1 MKKLNHV
8 IKAFILLAF
17 ALSILY
23 CGRDTTIS
31 IPDHVDYNFDVKPIL
46 VQKCYLCHGPD
57 SMSRKGGVRLDTYA
71 GATSVLKEGGKAI
84 VPGHID
90 SSIMIVRIHHT
101 DPDMVMPPTD
111 SRLKLNDREM
121 AILTKWIKQGAEW
134 KPHWAFIPPRTSDL
148 SRLSRGQHEI
158 DYFIDLKI
166 KKAGLSITSQAN
178 KNNLIRRVSYV
189 LTGLPPSVEAINRYL
204 ADDSPHAYENLVDQ
218 YLSTNH
224 FGEKWARHWM
234 DVVRY
239 AETKGHEFDYVIA
252 GAWRYR
258 DYLIRA
264 FNQDI
269 PYDQFVK
276 EQLAGDLLPTIRRDP
291 SSGTNESHLGTMF
304 YTMYEGTHSPVDV
317 RKDESDRIDNMI
329 DVTTKSFQ
337 GLTVAC
343 ARCHDHK
350 FDPILTKDY
359 YALYGIMESS
369 RFSPV
374 SASYSVK
381 EEQSIQK
388 INEIKT
394 YVRKLIADKWTKEI
408 NNQPDKSVTLI
419 KKANPEN
426 YQDSSYSVIGDF
438 RVNEKMNWKSDG
450 VGFGQ
455 RTTLGDVLSD
465 STFYITGLDE
475 GKASSRMLGSRI
487 FGALRSPNFIIDKD
501 FIGVRAKG
509 IKSSIRIIVDNF
521 QLISFPIFGGLD
533 QKVDT
538 FIWKNYIFD
547 VTLWK
552 GHKAYIEIL
561 PGSFNRHVY
570 FLPKEAFVE
579 VQYATAYD
587 GTWIIPPLPVGQ
599 KQITPKTAIENWSN
613 FNASAEEVGLLNRM
627 LDTKRLSKKIEG
639 VYDLLA
645 EKNQLS
651 NSISDTVYFN
661 GIFDGFAVN
670 SRVFRR
676 GNHLDPAD
684 PAPRKFITAIDQST
698 TPYQSSGSGRIELAE
713 SILDPQNPLT
723 ARVMVNRLW
732 HHLFGRGIVETTD
745 NFGLQGKLPSHPEL
759 LDYLA
764 IRFQQEGWSIKK
776 MIRYIMLSNTFKRST
791 MADLKSNEVD
801 PENLLLSHYPIRRL
815 EAEEIRDGLLAV
827 SGRLDTMMYGAP
839 VPCYITSFMQ
849 GRGRP
854 SKSGPLDGYGRR
866 SVYQEVRRNFLD
878 PMMTTFDR
886 PIPFSTFGK
895 RNISNVP
902 AQSLI
907 MMNNP
912 FVIQQAEEMACR
924 ITATSM
930 DIDKRIEFIF
940 TKAFSRLPTKKEKT
954 DADAFL
960 RILAAKY
967 KITEGDAKAVLQN
980 LDLWRDYCHIIFNS
994 KEFIYLS

>member
-1 MKKLNHV
+1 MKNLNHV
-8 IKAFILLAF
+8 IKACILLGSVV
-17 ALSILY
+17 SILY
-23 CGRDTTIS
+23 CGRDTKIS

-71 GATSVLKEGGKAI
+71 GATAALKEGGKAI
-84 VPGHID
+84 VPGHMD
-90 SSIMIVRIHHT
+90 SSMLVVRVHHT

-111 SRLKLNDREM
+111 SKLKLNNREIN
-121 AILTKWIKQGAEW
+121 ILTKWIKQGAEW
-134 KPHWAFIPPRTSDL
+134 KPHWAFIPPGNSDL
-148 SRLSRGQHEI
+148 SKIPKGSNAV
-158 DYFIDLKI
+158 DYFIDQKI
-166 KKAGLSITSQAN
+166 KKTGLTSTSQAT
-178 KNNLIRRVSYV
+178 KNSLIRRVSYV
-189 LTGLPPSVEAINRYL
+189 LTGLPPTAESINRYL
-204 ADDSPHAYENLVDQ
+204 ADDSPHAYETMVDQ
-218 YLSTNH
+218 YLSSSH

-239 AETKGHEFDYVIA
+239 AETKGHEFDYTIA

-269 PYDQFVK
+269 PYNQFVK
-276 EQLAGDLLPTIRRDP
+276 EQLAGDLMAAIRRDP

-317 RKDESDRIDNMI
+317 RKDEADRIDNMI

-374 SASYSVK
+374 SASYSEK
-381 EEQSIQK
+381 EEQNIQK
-388 INEIKT
+388 INEINT
-394 YVRKLIADKWTKEI
+394 YLRKLIADTWTQEI
-408 NNQPDKSVTLI
+408 NNQTDRTVPQLKKS
-419 KKANPEN
+419 NPSN
-426 YQDSSYSVIGDF
+426 HLDSSYKIIGDF
-438 RVNEKMNWKSDG
+438 RVNEKIDWKSDG
-450 VGFGQ
+450 VGFSQ
-455 RTTLGDVLSD
+455 RTTLGDVLLD
-465 STFYITGLDE
+465 STYNITGLDE
-475 GKASSRMLGSRI
+475 GKASSRSLGTRI
-487 FGALRSPNFIIDKD
+487 FGALRSQNFLIEKN

-509 IKSSIRIIVDNF
+509 AKSSIRIIIDNF
-521 QLISFPIFGGLD
+521 QLISYPIFGEID

-538 FIWKNYIFD
+538 SQWKNYTFD
-547 VTLWK
+547 VSLWK
-552 GHKAYIEIL
+552 GHKAYIEII

-570 FLPKEAFVE
+570 ALPKDAFVE
-579 VQYATAYD
+579 VQYAVTFD
-587 GTWIIPPLPVGQ
+587 REWIPPTMPSNP
-599 KQITPKTAIENWSN
+599 KSITVKTAVENWSK
-613 FNASAEEVGLLNRM
+613 FNATAEEVALLNRM
-627 LDTKRLSKKIEG
+627 LETKKLSTKIEG
-639 VYDLLA
+639 LQDVVI
-645 EKNQLS
+645 EKNLLS
-651 NSISDTVYFN
+651 NYISDSVFFN
-661 GIFDGFAVN
+661 GLYDGYAVE
-670 SRVFRR
+670 SRVFHR
-676 GNHLDPAD
+676 GNHLEPTEQ
-684 PAPRKFITAIDQST
+684 APRKFITALEQSK
-698 TPYQSSGSGRIELAE
+698 TPYQTNGSGRMELAE

-723 ARVMVNRLW
+723 SRVMVNRIW

-764 IRFQQEGWSIKK
+764 LRFIQEGWSIKK
-776 MIRYIMLSNTFKRST
+776 LIRYIMLSNTFKRS
-791 MADLKSNEVD
+791 ALGDPKSKEID
-801 PENLLLSHYPIRRL
+801 PENILLSHYPIRRL
-815 EAEEIRDGLLAV
+815 EAEDIRDGLLAV
-827 SGRLDTMMYGAP
+827 SGRLDTTMFGAP
-839 VPCYITSFMQ
+839 VPCYVSSFMQ

-854 SKSGPLDGYGRR
+854 SKSGPLDGNGRR

-886 PIPFSTFGK
+886 PIPFTTFGK

-902 AQSLI
+902 AQSLL

-912 FVIQQAEEMACR
+912 FVIQLAEEMACR
-924 ITATSM
+924 ITATGM
-930 DIDKRIEFIF
+930 DIDQRIEYIY
-940 TKAFSRLPTKKEKT
+940 TKAFSRLPTEKEKS

-960 RILAAKY
+960 HILASKY
-967 KITEGDAKAVLQN
+967 KITDGDAKAVLQN
-980 LDLWRDYCHIIFNS
+980 LDIWRDYCHIVFNS